1 MKLDELKELEVDG
14 CDHCKNEYPCATY
27 TIGYGEPIIKNTLG
41 EFYCDEF
48 SILEYNDYEMKFYE
62 DYEICSVP
70 AGRPSLRGNH
80 YYLKPVKPKKITY
93 LYHTR
98 KQMIDLILHL
108 RDNRRYYDKQRKVK
122 EKLINLENDFK

>member
-1 MKLDELKELEVDG
+1 MKLDELKELQVDG
-14 CDHCKNEYPCATY
+14 CEHRNEYPYAVDY
-27 TIGYGEPIIKNTLG
+27 PLSYSEPIIRNTQG
-41 EFYCDEF
+41 EFICDKH

-62 DYEICSVP
+62 DYEICEIPS
-70 AGRPSLRGNH
+70 GRSILGNY
-80 YYLKPVKPKKITY
+80 YYLKPKKPKKITY

-108 RDNRRYYDKQRKVK
+108 RDNRRYYDKQRMVK

>member
-1 MKLDELKELEVDG
+1 MKLDELKELQVDS
-14 CDHCKNEYPCATY
+14 CENRNEYPYAVDY
-27 TIGYGEPIIKNTLG
+27 PLSYNEPIIKNTQG
-41 EFYCDEF
+41 EFVCDMH

-62 DYEICSVP
+62 DYEICLVP
-70 AGRPSLRGNH
+70 SGRSIMGNY

-98 KQMIDLILHL
+98 KQMIDLILQL
-108 RDNRRYYDKQRKVK
+108 RDNRRYYEKKRMVK